1 MGPNGNIGVVA
12 NPLYGVINLAEAL
25 VEEVIEAFMDVI
37 CLDHNHRVA
46 FNGRVTNGSN
56 CVDLKEGKG
65 REERMAVR
73 THKLLAWDNL
83 SDLPT
88 SYLL

>member
-12 NPLYGVINLAEAL
+12 NPLLGVINLAEAL
-25 VEEVIEAFMDVI
+25 VEEVIEAFVDVI
-37 CLDHNHRVA
+37 CLGHNHRVA

-65 REERMAVR
+65 TGNKDSQV
-73 THKLLAWDNL
+73 LLTWHYL

-88 SYLL
+88 SYIL